1 MKLQKIFITLI
12 LTLVFFLPFFSLS
25 AFSADMTGFNDWGN
39 NTEKTTGGIVIG
51 STTIDGEN
59 FQRIGFR
66 LDFPIGKL
74 GIGLDINFLIDEE
87 GNLREEDW
95 DETEDYLNII
105 YYIRWDRKGAPL
117 YAKAG
122 GLDSSYIGYSNIV
135 NGYSNMIEYPEYK
148 RFGMEMEINT
158 DNFKAELLL
167 NDFKELS
174 SEEPSMLIASRFAYK
189 VAGKLEVGFTA
200 ASDLNEYN
208 GFRDSDDDGY
218 PDAIDLCP
226 YDKKYV
232 TGFDKEA
239 AEYAEK
245 GYDPED
251 YAAVTAESDLILA
264 SYSKFNFKNQTSDLT
279 ILGAD
284 IGYPII
290 QGNFIKMDIYS
301 AYSDIIDYGWGVTL
315 PGLRTRISEY
325 FTFTAEYRM
334 QSKEFLFGYF
344 NSTYELE
351 RAKFIQDDEGN
362 SVAVTKQD
370 SLKEVTDSM
379 DGFLVGAAFNLKN
392 FVGLDVVYSRMESDD
407 DDLKTKSINGELI
420 VNNGALTF
428 LPKAKGYYIQNNV
441 EDFKEWKTPSTVT
454 GVVIQYT
461 VGATTLSFDHQ
472 YTFVDVNGDGEIKG
486 DDETIKTLNVSAAVT
501 F

>member
-174 SEEPSMLIASRFAYK
+174 
-189 VAGKLEVGFTA
+189 
-200 ASDLNEYN
+200 
-208 GFRDSDDDGY
+208 
-218 PDAIDLCP
+218 
-226 YDKKYV
+226 
-232 TGFDKEA
+232 
-239 AEYAEK
+239 
-245 GYDPED
+245 
-251 YAAVTAESDLILA
+251 
-264 SYSKFNFKNQTSDLT
+264 
-279 ILGAD
+279 
-284 IGYPII
+284 
-290 QGNFIKMDIYS
+290 
-301 AYSDIIDYGWGVTL
+301 
-315 PGLRTRISEY
+315 
-325 FTFTAEYRM
+325 
-334 QSKEFLFGYF
+334 
-344 NSTYELE
+344 
-351 RAKFIQDDEGN
+351 
-362 SVAVTKQD
+362 
-370 SLKEVTDSM
+370 
-379 DGFLVGAAFNLKN
+379 
-392 FVGLDVVYSRMESDD
+392 
-407 DDLKTKSINGELI
+407 
-420 VNNGALTF
+420 
-428 LPKAKGYYIQNNV
+428 
-441 EDFKEWKTPSTVT
+441 
-454 GVVIQYT
+454 
-461 VGATTLSFDHQ
+461 
-472 YTFVDVNGDGEIKG
+472 
-486 DDETIKTLNVSAAVT
+486 
-501 F
+501 